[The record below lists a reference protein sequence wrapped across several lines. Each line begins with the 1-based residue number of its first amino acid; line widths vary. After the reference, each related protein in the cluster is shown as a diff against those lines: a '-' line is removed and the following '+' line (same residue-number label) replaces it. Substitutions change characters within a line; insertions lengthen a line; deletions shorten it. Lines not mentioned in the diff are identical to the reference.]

1 MKMLRAFKLVSC
13 LERWTTALTPALSP
27 MERVSET
34 TIPKNSRDA
43 VALTVSVSF
52 VSRRVR

>member
-1 MKMLRAFKLVSC
+1 MLRAFKLVSC